1 MKINTDTIKTNSTS
15 LKGFVT
21 TTYDYLVEK
30 LGEPIKGRSG
40 DGKVTCEWCIEFPND
55 VVATIYDWKTTST
68 PMGSY
73 DWHIGGR
80 DKGAV
85 DMVSRLLGLE
95 DKTRRCLY

>member
-1 MKINTDTIKTNSTS
+1 MKINTNDIMTNGTS

-30 LGEPIKGRSG
+30 LGEPITGCSG
-40 DGKVTCEWCIEFPND
+40 DGKVTCEWHIQSPD
-55 VVATIYDWKTTST
+55 DIVATIYDWKTTST
-68 PMGSY
+68 PKGPY

-85 DMVSRLLGLE
+85 EMVSRLLGLE